1 MGNNHIITLQQ
12 FYIKQKREGII
23 IRKTIIGVMGGGEI
37 VNAGDYED
45 ARRLGGLIAKEGWI
59 LLNGGRASGIM
70 EASARGAKENDG
82 LTIGILPG
90 NDPAWA
96 SEYIDIP
103 ILTGIGFAR
112 NYINVLT
119 SDVVVALPGKT
130 GTVSEI
136 ALALNIGKK
145 VISLN
150 FDLGPLFKNYEDE
163 KQLIYAKQPE
173 EVMSL
178 IKKIL
183 RNDFDK
189 GVGKYV

>member
-1 MGNNHIITLQQ
+1 
-12 FYIKQKREGII
+12 
-23 IRKTIIGVMGGGEI
+23 MGGGEI

-70 EASARGAKENDG
+70 EASARGAKENGG

-90 NDPAWA
+90 DNTEWA

-119 SDVVVALPGKT
+119 SEVVVALPGKT
-130 GTVSEI
+130 GTISEI

-150 FDLGPLFKNYEDE
+150 FDLGPLFKNYEEE
-163 KQLIYAKQPE
+163 KQLIYVKQPE
-173 EVMSL
+173 EVISL
-178 IKKIL
+178 IKRIL
-183 RNDFDK
+183 RSDFDK
-189 GVGKYV
+189 EVGKYV

>member
-1 MGNNHIITLQQ
+1 
-12 FYIKQKREGII
+12 
-23 IRKTIIGVMGGGEI
+23 MGGGEI
-37 VNAGDYED
+37 VNTGDYEV

-70 EASARGAKENDG
+70 EASARGAKENGG

-90 NDPAWA
+90 DNPEWA

-119 SDVVVALPGKT
+119 SEVVVALPGRT
-130 GTVSEI
+130 GTISEI
-136 ALALNIGKK
+136 SLALNIGKK

-150 FDLGPLFKNYEDE
+150 FDLGPLFKKYEED
-163 KQLIYAKQPE
+163 KQLIYAKKPQ
-173 EVMSL
+173 EVIGL

-183 RNDFDK
+183 KSDFGK
-189 GVGKYV
+189 EVEKYV

>member
-1 MGNNHIITLQQ
+1 
-12 FYIKQKREGII
+12 
-23 IRKTIIGVMGGGEI
+23 MGGGEI

-45 ARRLGGLIAKEGWI
+45 ARCLGGLIAREGWT

-119 SDVVVALPGKT
+119 SKVVVALSGRT
-130 GTVSEI
+130 GTISEI

-150 FDLGPLFKNYEDE
+150 FDLGPLFKKYEED
-163 KQLIYAKQPE
+163 KQLIYAKKPQ
-173 EVMSL
+173 EVIDL

-183 RNDFDK
+183 KSDFDK
-189 GVGKYV
+189 EVEKYG

>member
-1 MGNNHIITLQQ
+1 
-12 FYIKQKREGII
+12 
-23 IRKTIIGVMGGGEI
+23 MGGGEI
-37 VNAGDYED
+37 VNTGDYED

-70 EASARGAKENDG
+70 EASARGAKENSG

-90 NDPAWA
+90 NDTAWA

-103 ILTGIGFAR
+103 ILTGMGLAR

-119 SDVVVALPGKT
+119 SEVVVVLPGRT
-130 GTVSEI
+130 GTISEI

-145 VISLN
+145 VISLH
-150 FDLGPLFKNYEDE
+150 FELGTLFKKYEDA
-163 KQLIYAKQPE
+163 KQLIYAKQPK
-173 EVMSL
+173 EVVSI

-183 RNDFDK
+183 KSDFDK

>member
-1 MGNNHIITLQQ
+1 
-12 FYIKQKREGII
+12 
-23 IRKTIIGVMGGGEI
+23 MGGGEI
-37 VNAGDYED
+37 VNTGDYKN
-45 ARRLGGLIAKEGWI
+45 ARRLGGLIAKEGWV

-90 NDPAWA
+90 NEPAWA

-119 SDVVVALPGKT
+119 SEVVVALPGKT
-130 GTVSEI
+130 GTISEI

-150 FDLGPLFKNYEDE
+150 FNLGTLFKNYEEE
-163 KQLIYAKQPE
+163 KQLIYVKQPE
-173 EVMSL
+173 EVISL

-183 RNDFDK
+183 KSDFDK

>member
-1 MGNNHIITLQQ
+1 
-12 FYIKQKREGII
+12 
-23 IRKTIIGVMGGGEI
+23 MGGGEI
-37 VNAGDYED
+37 VNTGDYEN
-45 ARRLGGLIAKEGWI
+45 ARRLGGLIAHEGWI

-70 EASARGAKENDG
+70 EASARGAKENGG

-96 SEYIDIP
+96 SKYIDIP
-103 ILTGIGFAR
+103 VLSGVGLAR

-119 SDVVVALPGKT
+119 SKVVVALPGRT
-130 GTVSEI
+130 GTISEI

-150 FDLGPLFKNYEDE
+150 FNLGPLFKKYEED
-163 KQLIYAKQPE
+163 KQLIYAKNPQ
-173 EVMSL
+173 EVIDL

-183 RNDFDK
+183 ISDFNK
-189 GVGKYV
+189 EVGKYV

>member
-1 MGNNHIITLQQ
+1 
-12 FYIKQKREGII
+12 
-23 IRKTIIGVMGGGEI
+23 MGGGEI
-37 VNAGDYED
+37 VNTGDYEN
-45 ARRLGGLIAKEGWI
+45 ARRLGGLIANEGWI

-70 EASARGAKENDG
+70 EASARGAKENGG

-96 SEYIDIP
+96 SKYIDIP
-103 ILTGIGFAR
+103 VLSGVGLAR

-119 SDVVVALPGKT
+119 SKVVVALPGRT
-130 GTVSEI
+130 GTISEI

-150 FDLGPLFKNYEDE
+150 FNLGPLFKKYEED
-163 KQLIYAKQPE
+163 KQLIYAKNPQ
-173 EVMSL
+173 EVIDL

-183 RNDFDK
+183 ISDFNK
-189 GVGKYV
+189 EVGKYV

>member
-1 MGNNHIITLQQ
+1 
-12 FYIKQKREGII
+12 
-23 IRKTIIGVMGGGEI
+23 MGGGEI

-45 ARRLGGLIAKEGWI
+45 ARFLGGLIAKEGWI

-70 EASARGAKENDG
+70 EASARGAKENG
-82 LTIGILPG
+82 GVTIGILPG

-103 ILTGIGFAR
+103 ILTGIGLAR

-119 SDVVVALPGKT
+119 SKVVIALPGKT

-150 FDLGPLFKNYEDE
+150 FNLGPLFKEYEED
-163 KQLIYAKQPE
+163 KQLIYAKNPQ
-173 EVMSL
+173 EVIDL

-183 RNDFDK
+183 KSDFNK
-189 GVGKYV
+189 EVEKYV

>member
-1 MGNNHIITLQQ
+1 
-12 FYIKQKREGII
+12 
-23 IRKTIIGVMGGGEI
+23 MGGGEI

-70 EASARGAKENDG
+70 EASARGAKENGG

-90 NDPAWA
+90 DNPEWA
-96 SEYIDIP
+96 SEYIDIS

-119 SDVVVALPGKT
+119 SEVVVALPGRT
-130 GTVSEI
+130 GTISEI
-136 ALALNIGKK
+136 SLALNIGKK

-150 FDLGPLFKNYEDE
+150 FDLGPLFKNYEED

-173 EVMSL
+173 EVIVL
-178 IKKIL
+178 IKKL
-183 RNDFDK
+183 LKNDFNK
-189 GVGKYV
+189 EV

>member
-1 MGNNHIITLQQ
+1 
-12 FYIKQKREGII
+12 
-23 IRKTIIGVMGGGEI
+23 MGGGEI
-37 VNAGDYED
+37 VNTGDYEV
-45 ARRLGGLIAKEGWI
+45 ARCLGGLIAKEGWI

-70 EASARGAKENDG
+70 EASARGAKENGG

-90 NDPAWA
+90 DNPEWA

-119 SDVVVALPGKT
+119 SEVVVALPGKT
-130 GTVSEI
+130 GTISEI

-150 FDLGPLFKNYEDE
+150 FDLGPLFKKYEEE
-163 KQLIYAKQPE
+163 KQLIYAERPK
-173 EVMSL
+173 EVINL
-178 IKKIL
+178 IKKL
-183 RNDFDK
+183 LKNNFNEE
-189 GVGKYV
+189 V

>member
-1 MGNNHIITLQQ
+1 
-12 FYIKQKREGII
+12 
-23 IRKTIIGVMGGGEI
+23 MGGGEI

-45 ARRLGGLIAKEGWI
+45 ARCLGGLIAKEGWI

-70 EASARGAKENDG
+70 EASARGAKENAG

-90 NDPAWA
+90 DNPEWA

-119 SDVVVALPGKT
+119 SEVVVALPGKT
-130 GTVSEI
+130 GTISEI

-150 FDLGPLFKNYEDE
+150 FDLGPLFKRYEED
-163 KQLIYAKQPE
+163 KQLIYAKRPE
-173 EVMSL
+173 EVIDL
-178 IKKIL
+178 IKEIL
-183 RNDFDK
+183 KNDFDK
-189 GVGKYV
+189 EVGKYV

>member
-1 MGNNHIITLQQ
+1 
-12 FYIKQKREGII
+12 
-23 IRKTIIGVMGGGEI
+23 MGGGEI
-37 VNAGDYED
+37 VNAGDYEV
-45 ARRLGGLIAKEGWI
+45 ARHLGALIAKEGWI

-70 EASARGAKENDG
+70 EASARGAKENGG

-90 NDPAWA
+90 DNPEWA

-119 SDVVVALPGKT
+119 SEVVVALPGRT
-130 GTVSEI
+130 GTISEI

-150 FDLGPLFKNYEDE
+150 FDLGPLFANYTEN

-173 EVMSL
+173 EVIDL
-178 IKKIL
+178 IKKL
-183 RNDFDK
+183 LKNNFNEE
-189 GVGKYV
+189 V

>member
-1 MGNNHIITLQQ
+1 
-12 FYIKQKREGII
+12 
-23 IRKTIIGVMGGGEI
+23 MGGGEI
-37 VNAGDYED
+37 VNHGDYED
-45 ARRLGGLIAKEGWI
+45 ARCLGGLIAKEGWI

-70 EASARGAKENDG
+70 EASARGAKENGG

-119 SDVVVALPGKT
+119 SEVVVALPGRT
-130 GTVSEI
+130 GTISEI
-136 ALALNIGKK
+136 ALTLNIGKK

-150 FDLGPLFKNYEDE
+150 FKLGTLFRKYEE
-163 KQLIYAKQPE
+163 AKQLIYAKQPE
-173 EVMSL
+173 EVIRI

-183 RNDFDK
+183 SSDSTRGF
-189 GVGKYV
+189 GKYV

>member
-1 MGNNHIITLQQ
+1 
-12 FYIKQKREGII
+12 
-23 IRKTIIGVMGGGEI
+23 MGGGEI
-37 VNAGDYED
+37 VNTGDYEV

-70 EASARGAKENDG
+70 EASARGAKENGG

-90 NDPAWA
+90 DNPEWA

-119 SDVVVALPGKT
+119 SEVVVALPGRT
-130 GTVSEI
+130 GTISEI

-150 FDLGPLFKNYEDE
+150 FDLGPLFKKYEE
-163 KQLIYAKQPE
+163 GKQLIYAERPK
-173 EVMSL
+173 EVINL
-178 IKKIL
+178 IKKLLKNNFIEE
-183 RNDFDK
+183 
-189 GVGKYV
+189 V

>member
-1 MGNNHIITLQQ
+1 
-12 FYIKQKREGII
+12 
-23 IRKTIIGVMGGGEI
+23 MGGGEI

-70 EASARGAKENDG
+70 EASARGAKENGG

-90 NDPAWA
+90 TDAGWA

-119 SDVVVALPGKT
+119 SKVVVALPGRT
-130 GTVSEI
+130 GTISEI

-150 FDLGPLFKNYEDE
+150 FDLGSLFKKYEKD

-173 EVMSL
+173 EVIVL
-178 IKKIL
+178 IKKL
-183 RNDFDK
+183 LKNDFNRE
-189 GVGKYV
+189 V

>member
-1 MGNNHIITLQQ
+1 
-12 FYIKQKREGII
+12 
-23 IRKTIIGVMGGGEI
+23 MGGGVI
-37 VNAGDYED
+37 VNDGDYED
-45 ARRLGGLIAKEGWI
+45 ARCLGCLIAQEGWI

-70 EASARGAKENDG
+70 EASARGAKEKGG

-90 NDPAWA
+90 TDPEWA

-119 SDVVVALPGKT
+119 SEVVVALPGRT
-130 GTVSEI
+130 GTISEI

-150 FDLGPLFKNYEDE
+150 FDLGPLFKKYEGD
-163 KQLIYAKQPE
+163 KQLFYTKKPQ
-173 EVMSL
+173 EVIDL

-183 RNDFDK
+183 KSDFDK
-189 GVGKYV
+189 EVKKYV

>member
-1 MGNNHIITLQQ
+1 MIILNLK
-12 FYIKQKREGII
+12 IEKGII
-23 IRKTIIGVMGGGEI
+23 IRKIIIGVMGGGEI
-37 VNAGDYED
+37 VNTGDYED

-70 EASARGAKENDG
+70 EASARGAKENSG

-90 NDPAWA
+90 NDP
-96 SEYIDIP
+96 EYIDIP
-103 ILTGIGFAR
+103 ILTGIGLAR

-119 SDVVVALPGKT
+119 SEVVVALSGRT
-130 GTVSEI
+130 GTISEI

-150 FDLGPLFKNYEDE
+150 FDLGTLFKKYEE
-163 KQLIYAKQPE
+163 TKQLIYAKQPE
-173 EVMSL
+173 EVVSL

-183 RNDFDK
+183 RSDFDK